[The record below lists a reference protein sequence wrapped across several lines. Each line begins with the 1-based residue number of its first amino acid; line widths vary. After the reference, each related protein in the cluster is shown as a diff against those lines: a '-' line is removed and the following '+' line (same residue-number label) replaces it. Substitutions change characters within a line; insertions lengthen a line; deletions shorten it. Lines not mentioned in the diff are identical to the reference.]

1 MYFLQKQRVGTY
13 IYMYIH
19 MYTNTCTCVYVDVH
33 TYMCMYIRSFCKTC
47 LYHLLFVPACRLPG
61 PWQPSMGKQPT
72 SQHAHM
78 HAALAMAAQCGQAA
92 KPWHAHVCAV

>member
-1 MYFLQKQRVGTY
+1 
-13 IYMYIH
+13 

-47 LYHLLFVPACRLPG
+47 LYHLLFDPACRLPG